1 MIASYKGLIEQKYP
15 ELVIEHIEPNAI
27 GQNNDVV
34 MINNSLVFRFPK
46 YEEGIRQLKREIEL
60 LKVIHYQATLPI
72 PLPKYVSFEA
82 MVPGQVFTGYKL
94 IAGAP
99 FWKEELDRV
108 QHKEARHRIAS
119 QLVTFLIELHG
130 TKWEQVEPIF
140 KQERKS
146 ILEMVKQ
153 LYEDIE
159 KKLFS
164 YMRNDA
170 RERVIHNFRTFLDNE
185 KNHNVQQTLIHGDFG
200 TGNILWDAEACAISG
215 VIDFGGSGL
224 GDPAYDLAGILAGYG
239 EEFYEECIRLY
250 PGGEDISER
259 VRFYRSTFALQ
270 EALHGVDNN
279 DPEAFECGMKE
290 YR

>member
-1 MIASYKGLIEQKYP
+1 MIASYKKLIEQKYP
-15 ELVIEHIEPNAI
+15 ELAIEHIEPNTI

-34 MINNSLVFRFPK
+34 IINNSLVFRFPK
-46 YEEGIRQLKREIEL
+46 YVEGIRQLKRETEL
-60 LKVIHYQATLPI
+60 LEAIQHQTTLPI
-72 PLPKYVSFEA
+72 PVPKYVSFEA

-108 QHKEARHRIAS
+108 KDKEARHRLAS
-119 QLVTFLIELHG
+119 QLVTFLTELHG
-130 TKWEQVEPIF
+130 TKGELLEPIF

-146 ILEMVKQ
+146 ILEMTKL
-153 LYEDIE
+153 LYANMEE
-159 KKLFS
+159 KLFS
-164 YMRNDA
+164 YMRSDA
-170 RERVIHNFRTFLDNE
+170 RECVIHNFQTFLENE

-200 TGNILWDAEACAISG
+200 TGNILWDAQACAISG

-239 EEFYEECIRLY
+239 EDFYEECIRLY
-250 PGGEDISER
+250 PGGEAISER

-270 EALHGVDNN
+270 EALHGVVNN
-279 DPEAFECGMKE
+279 DPEAFECGMKD